1 LKPINQNS
9 DENLLAAYRSG
20 QETAFTQLVK
30 RYEKELYNYLLRY
43 LGQPALAEDVFQETF
58 LQVSLSA
65 DSFDPKR
72 RFRPWLY
79 TIATNKARDLL
90 RSRLRKHTVQL
101 DDTNEDMSTAD
112 IWGNLLRDENR
123 PVDILEKKQEVQ
135 QVQKIIGEMPQ
146 NLREILILAYYNQFS
161 YKEMAEMLDVPLG
174 TVKSRLH
181 AAVAVFARQYQQ
193 EDKER

>member
-1 LKPINQNS
+1 MKPINQNS

>member
-1 LKPINQNS
+1 MG
-9 DENLLAAYRSG
+9 EEG
-20 QETAFTQLVK
+20 AFTQLVK

-65 DSFDPKR
+65 GSFDPKR

-90 RSRLRKHTVQL
+90 RSRHRKHTVQL
-101 DDTNEDMSTAD
+101 DDTSEDISSSD
-112 IWGNLLRDENR
+112 IWGNLMREETG
-123 PVDILEKKQEVQ
+123 PSDILEKKQQAQ
-135 QVQKIIGEMPQ
+135 QVQKIIGQMPQ
-146 NLREILILAYYNQFS
+146 HLQEILILAYYNQFS
-161 YKEMAEMLDVPLG
+161 YKEMAEMLDIPLG